1 MTEKQKRT
9 WLQRLDKQLRRH
21 LTKDANVRSL
31 AALQRTVNWQAEKGV
46 DCWECRRAAS
56 ESGLTVPNLQKRR

>member
-1 MTEKQKRT
+1 MKNKPKRT
-9 WLQRLDKQLRRH
+9 WLQNLNKQLRQH
-21 LTKDANVRSL
+21 LTQDANVLSL

>member
-1 MTEKQKRT
+1 MKNKPKRT
-9 WLQRLDKQLRRH
+9 WLQNLNKQLRQH
-21 LTKDANVRSL
+21 LTQDANVLSL

-56 ESGLTVPNLQKRR
+56 ESGLTVPDLQERR